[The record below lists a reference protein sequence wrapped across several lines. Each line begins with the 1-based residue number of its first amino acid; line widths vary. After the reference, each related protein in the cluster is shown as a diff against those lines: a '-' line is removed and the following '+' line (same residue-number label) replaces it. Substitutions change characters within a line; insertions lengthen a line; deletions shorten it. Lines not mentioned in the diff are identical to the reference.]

1 MDDNLDNENSCLLDA
16 FPYAVVFT
24 KNNSVRILDNK
35 NVIKLKKTDRFFWHN
50 LDYTDKDTFGL
61 LVNEYGLSPDVALAL
76 CDDSTR
82 PRYFHDEEGVVL
94 ILRGINYNQGSD
106 PEDMVSLR
114 IWVDK
119 TKIITLAHRRLK
131 VINQMHQKIKHGRK
145 SY

>member
-76 CDDSTR
+76 SFTR
-82 PRYFHDEEGVVL
+82 CCICFV
-94 ILRGINYNQGSD
+94 
-106 PEDMVSLR
+106 
-114 IWVDK
+114 
-119 TKIITLAHRRLK
+119 
-131 VINQMHQKIKHGRK
+131 
-145 SY
+145 